1 MLVELLGLT
10 GSAARVG
17 HVYVM
22 LLMNMGISVLNCV
35 LNRLKFQNREKT
47 MLLRGQTYKVL
58 V

>member
-1 MLVELLGLT
+1 MMAELLGLT

-17 HVYVM
+17 LVHVM
-22 LLMNMGISVLNCV
+22 LMTVGISVLNCV
-35 LNRLKFQNREKT
+35 LKRLKFRNRDKT